1 MKATPVEQKELLR
14 LQALDIKTQQ
24 LKHQASALTQHAEI
38 AALGVTADAN
48 RQVVTT
54 RTGEL
59 EDARTEL
66 RRIESDVSV
75 VESRIKRDSDRLQ
88 TSSSVKDIQAL
99 EAELTALKKR
109 LGDLE
114 EIEIA
119 VMERVEAQEAVVALA
134 ESEGAAIAAQIA
146 QAVALRDE
154 ALAGVNKQLGDNV
167 RDRAAVAATIEDEL
181 VALYE
186 KRYVA
191 GHGNA
196 AALLRAR
203 TCSGC
208 TMTLTGNDLEA
219 VRLAPVNDVVF
230 CPDCGAILVRTEES
244 GI

>member
-24 LKHQASALTQHAEI
+24 LKHQAASLAQHAELRS
-38 AALGVTADAN
+38 LGATADAN
-48 RQVVTT
+48 RQVVTA

-59 EDARTEL
+59 DDMRTEL
-66 RRIESDVSV
+66 RRIESDVDV
-75 VESRIKRDSDRLQ
+75 VEKRIARDSDRLQ
-88 TSSSVKDIQAL
+88 QSASVKDIQAL
-99 EAELTALKKR
+99 ETELAALKKR

-119 VMERVEAQEAVVALA
+119 VMERVEAQEAVVAAA
-134 ESEGAAIAAQIA
+134 ESEGAAIAAQISEA
-146 QAVALRDE
+146 ENLRDE
-154 ALAGVNKQLGDNV
+154 SLVEVNRQLTDNS
-167 RDRAAVAATIEDEL
+167 RDRAAVTATVAPEL
-181 VALYE
+181 VELYE

-208 TMTLTGNDLEA
+208 TMTLTGNDLEV
-219 VRLAPVNDVVF
+219 VRNAPVNEVIF

>member
-24 LKHQASALTQHAEI
+24 LKHQGSALAQHAELV
-38 AALGVTADAN
+38 ALSATADAN
-48 RQVVTT
+48 RQVVTA

-66 RRIESDVSV
+66 RRIESDVEV
-75 VESRIKRDSDRLQ
+75 VENRIKRDSDRLQ
-88 TSSSVKDIQAL
+88 QSSSIKDIQAL
-99 EAELTALKKR
+99 ETELAALKKR

-119 VMERVEAQEAVVALA
+119 VMERVEAQEAVVATA
-134 ESEGAAIAAQIA
+134 VGEGAAIAAQIA
-146 QAVALRDE
+146 DAEKLRDQ
-154 ALAGVNKQLGDNV
+154 ALADVNKQLADNV
-167 RDRAAVAATIEDEL
+167 RDRAAVAATVEPEL

-219 VRLAPVNDVVF
+219 VRSAPVNDVIF